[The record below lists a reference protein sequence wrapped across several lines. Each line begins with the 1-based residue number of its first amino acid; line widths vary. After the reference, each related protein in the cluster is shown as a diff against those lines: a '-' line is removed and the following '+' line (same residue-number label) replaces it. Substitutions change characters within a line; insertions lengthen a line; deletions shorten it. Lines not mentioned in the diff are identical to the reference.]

1 MPLPIEL
8 YEKAAAGHYT
18 LDEVRRMEQVAELE
32 RLDPAQLL
40 SRLAQM
46 AAEKSAAAPAV
57 VVPEKPAGKGKPG
70 KQHRGPSCSGPVGA
84 EKGAGARAVGGTALK
99 NLLTGHRAT
108 KTGSAGRHLRSA
120 ALTAAGGLAGAGLG
134 GLAGLYG
141 IGENVR
147 WNGRKATNE
156 GAALGA
162 ASGGLAGGVLGNH
175 LAEKLEQ
182 RRRPPGK
189 ETTAAAEPWD
199 AARVKDVALHAA
211 IHGGVG
217 LGLGGAGVLAHR
229 ALSGIA
235 DRLTAGRDRRRIL
248 EVHPSIGRENTP
260 EQVQLAYNSLRRFAP
275 HITKDPLAG
284 GNALGTILRSRDPLD
299 PSSAPRLS
307 GATVAA
313 DLGSKVLPPKSEA
326 ESAILS
332 AMSSGVQGAMG
343 AEHQRTM
350 EREVKQPHAERMEN
364 LRDGLQRNRDSDI
377 QASRRNAAH
386 AAALREYL
394 RSGLGYSTTT
404 IDNILAGP

>member
-1 MPLPIEL
+1 MS
-8 YEKAAAGHYT
+8 
-18 LDEVRRMEQVAELE
+18 VAEWL
-32 RLDPAQLL
+32 RT
-40 SRLAQM
+40 
-46 AAEKSAAAPAV
+46 
-57 VVPEKPAGKGKPG
+57 PAG
-70 KQHRGPSCSGPVGA
+70 
-84 EKGAGARAVGGTALK
+84 RAV
-99 NLLTGHRAT
+99 
-108 KTGSAGRHLRSA
+108 S
-120 ALTAAGGLAGAGLG
+120 
-134 GLAGLYG
+134 
-141 IGENVR
+141 
-147 WNGRKATNE
+147 
-156 GAALGA
+156 GAALG
-162 ASGGLAGGVLGNH
+162 GVAGGIGGVSTGYMAGGDRKQVGRAAKRGAIVGALTGGVSPFIPEERFRG
-175 LAEKLEQ
+175 AGRASSWK
-182 RRRPPGK
+182 
-189 ETTAAAEPWD
+189 TAAAPWD
-199 AARVKDVALHAA
+199 ADRVKDVALHAA

-229 ALSGIA
+229 ALSGVA

-260 EQVQLAYNSLRRFAP
+260 EQIQLAYNSLRRFAP